1 MLKGKL
7 GDLMDEYMV
16 AIINGGVED
25 NGNIIYLGHNFN
37 FNYHAE
43 CLIDYGVHK
52 YPNISGFK
60 NIDYMKEPNLPI
72 YYLSLLNNII
82 FTNVSVDD
90 EMRGMLYLPRTISDE
105 QLKTLSQFID
115 LIYDFKVTIIYN
127 LALVDGMVLGKDL
140 DVLQNENM
148 KEQIMKFVL
157 ERQTSK
163 KERRTYNG

>member
-1 MLKGKL
+1 
-7 GDLMDEYMV
+7 MDEYMV
-16 AIINGGVED
+16 AIIDGED
-25 NGNIIYLGHNFN
+25 NGNITYLGYQFN
-37 FNYHAE
+37 YDYHAE

-60 NIDYMKEPNLPI
+60 NIDYMKEPNLPL

-90 EMRGMLYLPRTISDE
+90 EKRGMLYLPKEISKE
-105 QLKTLSQFID
+105 QLNILLTFID
-115 LIYDFKVTIIYN
+115 LVTDFKIVIVYDLSLI
-127 LALVDGMVLGKDL
+127 DGVVFGKDL